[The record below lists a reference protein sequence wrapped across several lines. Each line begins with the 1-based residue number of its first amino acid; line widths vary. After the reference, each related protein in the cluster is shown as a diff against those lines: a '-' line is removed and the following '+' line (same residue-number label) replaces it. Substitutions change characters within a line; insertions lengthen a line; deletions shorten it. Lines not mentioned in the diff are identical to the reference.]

1 MEDYRIG
8 LPTSLWRPDGSA
20 EFPSYDLRALEELPG
35 VRLTRFE
42 SRAALTPADLQGL
55 DAAVLLGERLEAASL
70 PADGRLLHV
79 ARMGVGYDT
88 VDVAACTAADIVLT
102 ITPDAVRRPMAVA
115 SLGYLLA
122 ITGRLLIK
130 DRMTRRGPDG
140 WAERTRHHGM
150 GLTGRTLGIVGLGNI
165 GLEFAR
171 LAAPLEMR
179 MIGHDPFVDP
189 AAARAQGIELVALDD
204 LFRRADVVSLNCPLT
219 EATHHLVNAE
229 RLALMKPEAF
239 LINTARGPVVDQP
252 ALVAALQAGT
262 IAGAALDV
270 QEQEPSPADE
280 PLHALDNV
288 ILAPHALGWTDE
300 LWANM
305 ARINEADMRAVL
317 RGEAPGNAVNPEVFE
332 RPGFQA
338 RLKDLAERRGG
349 A

>member
-1 MEDYRIG
+1 MNDYRIG
-8 LPTSLWRPDGSA
+8 LTSGLWRADGA
-20 EFPSYDLRALEELPG
+20 PEFPSYDLSPLGDEPG
-35 VRLTRFE
+35 VVLTRFPA
-42 SRAALTPADLQGL
+42 SPHLPAAALAGL
-55 DAAVLLGERLEAASL
+55 DAVVLLGERLDGDSL
-70 PADGRLLHV
+70 PGDGRLTHV

-122 ITGRLLIK
+122 ITGKLLIK
-130 DRMTRRGPDG
+130 DRMTRRGPEG

-179 MIGHDPFVDP
+179 MIGHDPYADP
-189 AAARAQGIELVALDD
+189 ARARELGIEPVDLDT
-204 LFRRADVVSLNCPLT
+204 LFRVSDVVSLNCPLT
-219 EATHHLVNAE
+219 EGTRHLVNAE
-229 RLALMKPEAF
+229 RLAQMKPEAY

-252 ALVAALQAGT
+252 ALVAALRTGV

-270 QEQEPSPADE
+270 QETEPSPADE

-305 ARINEADMRAVL
+305 ARINAADMRAIL
-317 RGEAPGNAVNPEVFE
+317 RGEPPENAVNPEVFE
-332 RPGFQA
+332 RPGFRAKLA
-338 RLKDLAERRGG
+338 RLAGRSDTT
-349 A
+349 